1 MAANRGAVDHVLPVV
16 SQSQIDQRLQQCIP
30 DALLGPAPEPNI
42 DRVPLAIA
50 FMHVPPRA
58 AYPQNMQHAVEKEAI
73 VTGWSCPSAALGRQ
87 KSADHRPLFI
97 RQIAPKHRCFRKAA
111 LNQNQPN

>member
-50 FMHVPPRA
+50 LMHVPPRA
-58 AYPQNMQHAVEKEAI
+58 SYPQNMQHTVEKEAI
-73 VTGWSCPSAALGRQ
+73 VTGWSCPSAPLGRQ

-97 RQIAPKHRCFRKAA
+97 
-111 LNQNQPN
+111 